1 MNIPIQ
7 ADSILLEMAKRDP
20 ERLRDIL
27 IVSQV
32 EVREVTQ
39 EEFDRIKTEVKRV

>member
-1 MNIPIQ
+1 MTISES
-7 ADSILLEMAKRDP
+7 DSILLEMAKSDP

-39 EEFDRIKTEVKRV
+39 EEFDKLKSQISK